1 MNDLRL
7 TLQGDHTTAER
18 LREVLAR
25 EGFRMAEPGVDGTP
39 APGIVIEVEPA
50 LPPSA
55 RDAAARV
62 QELERAVLELRN
74 LDVAKSQF
82 LTNVSHELRTPLTA
96 IVTYGEILRDG
107 LLGEIAPRQRE
118 AIESMIGSCRQL
130 LAMIEEILTYART
143 NAPAI
148 DIRPAEFKLEDVVET
163 VRDMNASLLE
173 RKGLAFSTDY
183 DGGIGDAWA
192 DRDKV
197 AHVLGNL
204 IGNAIKFTPEG
215 GWVRVASRPA
225 PGQPGWM
232 QVEVADSGIGIDP
245 QHHELIFR
253 EFAQVDASR
262 ARIHHGTGLGLSIAR
277 RFVELHGGRIWV
289 ESQLGEGSR
298 FFFTL
303 PSIHAAG
310 LAAEAEAAA
319 NGNGADA

>member
-1 MNDLRL
+1 MPDLRL
-7 TLQGDHTTAER
+7 HLQGDHATAER

-25 EGFRMAEPGVDGTP
+25 EGFRVVEAPPQAEG
-39 APGIVIEVEPA
+39 
-50 LPPSA
+50 
-55 RDAAARV
+55 AAADILVHADGAGAEHGGGIAGRV

-107 LLGEIAPRQRE
+107 LLGEISQRQRE

-130 LAMIEEILTYART
+130 LGMIEEILTYART
-143 NAPAI
+143 NASAI
-148 DIRPAEFKLEDVVET
+148 DITPLEFPLDDVVDA
-163 VRDMNASLLE
+163 VREMNESLLKRKHLTFTAEYE
-173 RKGLAFSTDY
+173 RGLPA
-183 DGGIGDAWA
+183 AWA

-204 IGNAIKFTPEG
+204 IGNAIDFTPEN
-215 GWVRVASRPA
+215 GWLRVEARRA
-225 PGQPGWM
+225 PGQAGWL
-232 QVEVADSGIGIDP
+232 QVEVADNGIGIDP

-262 ARIHHGTGLGLSIAR
+262 SRIHHGTGLGLSIAR

-289 ESQLGEGSR
+289 ESELGEGSR
-298 FFFTL
+298 FFFTI
-303 PSIHAAG
+303 PSV
-310 LAAEAEAAA
+310 EAAA
-319 NGNGADA
+319 TDGR